1 MHLRRKGGCTELVDD
16 AQALSARSPQNPGE
30 PAMRPHS
37 YAQRLRLLA
46 GVAMFS
52 ALAPVAVAGD
62 NGRAVPLLPQYKQE
76 CDSCHIAYSPTLMPA
91 ASWKRL
97 LGNLPE
103 HFGTDASLDPATLN
117 RISAWV
123 NAHAGSRVVVIFE
136 RGFYEHKPRFGLKI
150 RIVINAEQLFFWSRV
165 ASFKSSS
172 YLCRLIFYIKLKQI
186 SEL

>member
-1 MHLRRKGGCTELVDD
+1 
-16 AQALSARSPQNPGE
+16 
-30 PAMRPHS
+30 MRPHS

-123 NAHAGSRVVVIFE
+123 NAHAGTDKRVSEEPHQDRITRTAWFAQEHREVSSASWRLPAVKSAANCGACHTQADQGDFNE
-136 RGFYEHKPRFGLKI
+136 RNIRPPR
-150 RIVINAEQLFFWSRV
+150 
-165 ASFKSSS
+165 
-172 YLCRLIFYIKLKQI
+172 
-186 SEL
+186 